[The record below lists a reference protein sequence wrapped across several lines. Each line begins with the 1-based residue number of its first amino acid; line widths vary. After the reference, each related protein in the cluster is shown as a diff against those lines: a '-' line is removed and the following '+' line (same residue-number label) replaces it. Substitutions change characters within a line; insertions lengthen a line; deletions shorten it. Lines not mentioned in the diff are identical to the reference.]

1 MQIIRNSLP
10 ALPKPTEE
18 QELICAHPLKSGS
31 MTGVTAYAGTG
42 KTTTFRLKA
51 ACHPDMRMLYF
62 CFNNSVA
69 ASARKVFPRNVT
81 CITQHSLAMRGMGP
95 FFEGSGKE
103 IGRDLRTLEIKE
115 LLETNSPFTAIYVR
129 QTLAEFLRTTDEHV
143 TLDHAGHMP
152 KKAGSK
158 EDVVRL
164 TQSLW
169 DQMRDPNSAVP
180 IPHDGYLK
188 LYVMEDFELP
198 NADVIMLDEAQD
210 TNPIT
215 AELVRRQR
223 ERGKAIIL
231 VGDPHQSI
239 YRFRGATNF
248 MEQALASGDVAQF
261 QLTTSFRL
269 RQSTADIAS
278 DLLNAW
284 KDDPVR
290 IKGFA
295 TKDRGD
301 ETKVIISRTNGRL
314 IEEANMLLEA
324 GVERIHFAGTN
335 AKDKF
340 DPTNAYSFAA
350 MRDVHHLWAG
360 QPSEIKTGYF
370 KRFETYE
377 DLKFIAES
385 KPTRDAELYSLVN
398 FTEKW
403 GEQTPGLLDRLRKVA
418 CGPEGAQVTLSS
430 AHRSKGL
437 EWDHVTIT
445 DDFMNLCD
453 AALHQEE
460 LTEEEFGE
468 EVNLIYVAATRS
480 QDKLV
485 LPESVEMWRSAYL
498 RGEEPEMSEK
508 GKERLKY
515 LESLRG
521 RPEDDEDEIPRGV
534 RL

>member
-1 MQIIRNSLP
+1 
-10 ALPKPTEE
+10 
-18 QELICAHPLKSGS
+18 
-31 MTGVTAYAGTG
+31 MTGVVAYAGAG
-42 KTTTFRLKA
+42 KTTTFRLKS
-51 ACHPDMRMLYF
+51 ACHTDMRFLYF
-62 CFNNSVA
+62 CFNNAVA
-69 ASARKVFPRNVT
+69 ANARKVFSRNTT
-81 CITQHSLAMRGMGP
+81 CVTQHALAMRGMAP
-95 FFEGSGKE
+95 YFEGSGKE

-115 LLETNSPFTAIYVR
+115 LLGTNSPFTAIYVR
-129 QTLAEFLRTTDEHV
+129 QTLAEFLRTTDEVV
-143 TLDHAGHMP
+143 TLDHAEHMP

-164 TQSLW
+164 TQRLW
-169 DQMRDPNSAVP
+169 DQMRDPNSRVP

-188 LYVMEDFELP
+188 LYVMQDFELP
-198 NADVIMLDEAQD
+198 NADAIMLDEAQD

-248 MEQALASGDVAQF
+248 MQEALAADDVTRF

-269 RQSTADIAS
+269 RQSTADVAS

-290 IKGFA
+290 ITGFA

-301 ETKVIISRTNGRL
+301 VTKAIISRTNARL
-314 IEEANMLLEA
+314 IEEANALLES
-324 GVERIHFAGTN
+324 GVRRIHFAGTS

-340 DPTNAYSFAA
+340 NPTQAYGFAE
-350 MRDVHHLWAG
+350 MMDVHHLWAG
-360 QPSEIKTGYF
+360 QPAEIKTSYF

-385 KPTRDAELYSLVN
+385 KPTRDAELYGLVQ

-403 GEQTPGLLDRLRKVA
+403 GHTTPGLLNSLLA
-418 CGPEGAQVTLSS
+418 AASGPDDAQITLSS

-453 AALHQEE
+453 AALHQQE

-498 RGEEPEMSEK
+498 RGEEPEMSDK

-515 LESLRG
+515 IESLRG
-521 RPEDDEDEIPRGV
+521 RGEDEEETIPRGV
-534 RL
+534 KL